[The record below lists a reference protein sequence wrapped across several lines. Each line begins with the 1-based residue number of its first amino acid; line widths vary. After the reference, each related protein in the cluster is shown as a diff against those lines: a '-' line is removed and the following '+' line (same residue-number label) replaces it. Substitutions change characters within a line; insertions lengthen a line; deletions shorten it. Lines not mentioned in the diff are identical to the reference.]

1 MKSFSGMSWKIQPIP
16 ERLIQKKKQD
26 FNISYLLSRI
36 FLQREFSNDEIH
48 NSLNKNENINLAYK
62 DHDLIKAASVLDECI
77 KQNNKILIFGDY
89 DVDGYSSTYLLYD
102 YITSLGARCEY
113 YIPDR
118 FIDGYGPNNQLLK
131 KLINNKKYNLIIF
144 LDCASNSY
152 SELEYLNK
160 IGLKVIVID
169 HHQIYENNNNKNTV
183 IINPLKNDKN
193 KNFSILCATTLVYFF
208 IKFMNKNFKKN
219 INFNDNKYLFFA
231 ALATISDQMPLRNI
245 NRMIVNI
252 GLNNF
257 NIKNFSNLKKL
268 IKLKKKISSDDIA
281 FILGPI
287 INSAGRLGYSNL
299 PIRLLTE
306 TDNYNI
312 NAISKKLIDLN
323 IKRKKIQSVSF
334 NLLNKKIQ
342 LENNKVIFIYEQN
355 INEGIL
361 GIIAANFVEFYGKP
375 SFVMTNSNDLIKCS
389 SRSVYGFN
397 IGKLFNEALS
407 KNILI
412 KGGGHSMAGGCILYK
427 NKLDIFKNYLNTKFQ
442 KSFKNFTAKKFYT
455 SEQNLDSL
463 RLFAKNDLQKL
474 EPLGNNNIN
483 PFFLIKKN
491 KIIKFKIINNLH
503 LQILIRNKFKKTC
516 LCFVFNAVGTKLG
529 DFLMNY
535 RNNIDL
541 IVQVNNKIIQK
552 NSDFNLIIKDA
563 II

>member
-257 NIKNFSNLKKL
+257 NIKNFFNLKKL

>member
-1 MKSFSGMSWKIQPIP
+1 
-16 ERLIQKKKQD
+16 
-26 FNISYLLSRI
+26 
-36 FLQREFSNDEIH
+36 
-48 NSLNKNENINLAYK
+48 
-62 DHDLIKAASVLDECI
+62 
-77 KQNNKILIFGDY
+77 
-89 DVDGYSSTYLLYD
+89 
-102 YITSLGARCEY
+102 
-113 YIPDR
+113 
-118 FIDGYGPNNQLLK
+118 
-131 KLINNKKYNLIIF
+131 
-144 LDCASNSY
+144 
-152 SELEYLNK
+152 
-160 IGLKVIVID
+160 
-169 HHQIYENNNNKNTV
+169 
-183 IINPLKNDKN
+183 
-193 KNFSILCATTLVYFF
+193 
-208 IKFMNKNFKKN
+208 MNKNFKKN
-219 INFNDNKYLFFA
+219 INFNDNKYLFFV
-231 ALATISDQMPLRNI
+231 ALATISDQMPLRNL

-281 FILGPI
+281 YILGPI

-299 PIRLLTE
+299 PIRLFTE

-312 NAISKKLIDLN
+312 NTISEKLIDLN

-334 NLLNKKIQ
+334 NLLNNKIQ
-342 LENNKVIFIYEQN
+342 LENNKVIFIYEEN

-361 GIIAANFVEFYGKP
+361 GIVAANFVEFYGKP

-412 KGGGHSMAGGCILYK
+412 KGGGHSMAGGCILYR

-442 KSFKNFTAKKFYT
+442 KSFKNFTAKNFYT

-463 RLFAKNDLQKL
+463 KLFAKYDLQKL

-503 LQILIRNKFKKTC
+503 LQILIRNKFRKTC
-516 LCFVFNAVGTKLG
+516 LCFAFNAVGTKLG

-535 RNNIDL
+535 RKNIDL
-541 IVQVNNKIIQK
+541 IVQINNKIIQK
-552 NSDFNLIIKDA
+552 NSDFNLIVKDA
-563 II
+563 IF